1 MMPSALAPLLQAH
14 LRPPLCK
21 LEEEEEEEEEDVP
34 RGPEPA
40 PRGDPGNVETFRQGF
55 RQLRYQEAG
64 GPREALGRLREL
76 CRRWLRPDRHTK
88 EQILELLVL
97 EQFLTVLPADIQAW
111 VRERRPESGEEAVA
125 LVEGLQR
132 EPERLIRWV
141 TVQVHGQEVLE
152 KKESPGDPAGP
163 QPEGGPQ
170 EEGAWSPQPESQELL
185 SWRIKEEPE
194 SPQESELPV
203 PQPPGNP
210 PERSSRVRSAAPA
223 ASGPLPA
230 RSQAR
235 DTPVRTLRRQTRKK
249 RRAITMETKMEIIK
263 RAETGETPTQ
273 IGRALDIPRTTIIT
287 ILKDKVRIQEYVR
300 GSAPMQSTV
309 ITKQRV
315 GLIAQVE
322 KLLVVWLEDQ
332 NRGRTPVSLGA
343 IRDKARS
350 LYHQLKAEQG
360 DGATAEPFNASRGW
374 FVRFKARANLRN
386 VKVLG

>member
-55 RQLRYQEAG
+55 KQLRYQEAG

-273 IGRALDIPRTTIIT
+273 IGRALGIHQPATHRFGLCDARPERT
-287 ILKDKVRIQEYVR
+287 
-300 GSAPMQSTV
+300 
-309 ITKQRV
+309 
-315 GLIAQVE
+315 
-322 KLLVVWLEDQ
+322 
-332 NRGRTPVSLGA
+332 
-343 IRDKARS
+343 RS

-360 DGATAEPFNASRGW
+360 DGATRRALQRPAVAGDLKLQPLPRCHPETPRPFPDPSRRWPAGRGNPIRRRGPKT
-374 FVRFKARANLRN
+374 FSEDR
-386 VKVLG
+386 

>member
-21 LEEEEEEEEEDVP
+21 LEEEEEEEEDVP
-34 RGPEPA
+34 RGPA
-40 PRGDPGNVETFRQGF
+40 PRGDPGDVESFRQGF
-55 RQLRYQEAG
+55 RKLRYQEAG

-76 CRRWLRPDRHTK
+76 CRRWLRPDRRTK

-97 EQFLTVLPADIQAW
+97 EQFLAVLPADIQAR

-132 EPERLIRWV
+132 GPDRLIRWD
-141 TVQVHGQEVLE
+141 VLE
-152 KKESPGDPAGP
+152 KTESPGG
-163 QPEGGPQ
+163 PEGGSQ
-170 EEGAWSPQPESQELL
+170 EDGAWSPQPESQELR

-194 SPQESELPV
+194 SPQESEVPT
-203 PQPPGNP
+203 PQPPSNP
-210 PERSSRVRSAAPA
+210 TERSTRGLSAVTM

-235 DTPVRTLRRQTRKK
+235 NTSVRTLRRQTRKK

-263 RAETGETPTQ
+263 WAETGETPTQ

-287 ILKDKVRIQEYVR
+287 ILKDKARIREYVR

-309 ITKQRV
+309 ITKRRV

-322 KLLVVWLEDQ
+322 KLLVGWLEDQ
-332 NRGRTPVSLGA
+332 RRGRTPVSLGA
-343 IRDKARS
+343 VRDKARG
-350 LYHQLKAEQG
+350 LYHQLKAQQG
-360 DGATAEPFNASRGW
+360 DGSVAEPFNASRGW

-386 VKVLG
+386 VQGLG